1 MIAADLSSDLLRLAS
16 PHWLRPHWLWCLLA
30 LPGLAWWWRRRQHL
44 RSVWRAHV
52 DPHLLP
58 RLLDDANG
66 RRAGGGWLALMGGAL
81 AICALAG
88 PAWQKT
94 PQALWQTRTPL
105 VIALDLSSASLAP
118 DLPPSRLLQA
128 RGKIA
133 RLLATRAGGQ
143 VGLVAF
149 SDDAYTVAPLTE
161 DAANVALF
169 LDALS
174 PDVMPVDGSRADRA
188 IERSARLLQQA
199 GFERGDILLLTDHA
213 DGAARTAAS
222 AAHRDGYRISVLG
235 LGTPS
240 GAAYRDAG
248 GRIGQA
254 RLDPESLRAL
264 AAAGGGAYAALTPG
278 DGDLATLGVLDPQ
291 RADADAGVHTGVA
304 LWHDQGYW
312 LLLPVLVLAL
322 FAFRRGGVL
331 AVLLLLAWLP
341 WQPAQAAPV
350 DWWQRPDQRA
360 HAQFERGAQAYHQ
373 RDYAAAAARWKAL
386 PGADAAYNLGNA
398 LAEQGDYD
406 AAIAA
411 YDRALHLRPHM
422 ADALTN
428 RARVVQAMQRQQQS
442 QPGQKQ
448 GQSSSGQPQ
457 PSRSSTKGQQGSK
470 PGAPNDAQN
479 GSRAQSPPQPQPP
492 RDGTAQSQSRSP
504 GSRSKASPPVPQSR
518 APSDTP
524 GQAAPESPADAKAQ
538 QQADAAQ
545 RQRMQRALRGTPAEQ
560 PGKEQ
565 AGKEQAGKDKP
576 PGTTQTGEAGE
587 TPQQRERRIANEAW
601 LRRVPDDP
609 GGLLRAKFRLE
620 YERRQREG
628 DGR

>member
-1 MIAADLSSDLLRLAS
+1 MISLDLPLDLLRLAS
-16 PHWLRPHWLWCLLA
+16 PHWLRPQWLWCLLA
-30 LPGLAWWWRRRQHL
+30 LPGLAWWWRRRQHM

-58 RLLDDANG
+58 RLLDDAGG
-66 RRAGGGWLALMGGAL
+66 RRAAGGWLALLGGML

-88 PAWQKT
+88 PAWEKT

-105 VIALDLSSASLAP
+105 MIALDLSSASLAP

-149 SDDAYTVAPLTE
+149 ADDAYTVAPLTE

-213 DGAARTAAS
+213 DDAARTAAS
-222 AAHRDGYRISVLG
+222 AAHRDGYRISALG

-254 RLDPESLRAL
+254 HLDAESLRAL
-264 AAAGGGAYAALTPG
+264 SAAGGGAYAALAPG
-278 DGDLATLGVLDPQ
+278 DGDLAALGVLDPQ
-291 RADADAGVHTGVA
+291 RADADAGVHTGAA

-312 LLLPVLVLAL
+312 LLLPLLVLAL

-331 AVLLLLAWLP
+331 AMLLLLAWLP
-341 WQPAQAAPV
+341 WQPAQAAPI

-360 HAQFERGAQAYHQ
+360 HAQFERGTQAYRQ
-373 RDYAAAAARWKAL
+373 RDYAAAAGRWKVL

-411 YDRALHLRPHM
+411 YDRALRLRPHM

-428 RARVVQAMQRQQQS
+428 RARVLQAKQRRQPS
-442 QPGQKQ
+442 QPGQTPDQ
-448 GQSSSGQPQ
+448 PSSGQPQ
-457 PSRSSTKGQQGSK
+457 PGQSRSSSKAQQGSK
-470 PGAPNDAQN
+470 PGAQNDAQH
-479 GSRAQSPPQPQPP
+479 GSGTRSPSQAQPPQDGRSQSPERSPV
-492 RDGTAQSQSRSP
+492 SRSQTTP
-504 GSRSKASPPVPQSR
+504 STPRSE
-518 APSDTP
+518 APSGEA
-524 GQAAPESPADAKAQ
+524 GQATPETPADAKAQ

-545 RQRMQRALRGTPAEQ
+545 RQRMQRALRETSAEH
-560 PGKEQ
+560 PGQ
-565 AGKEQAGKDKP
+565 EQAGKDKQ
-576 PGTTQTGEAGE
+576 PGTTQTSGASE

-620 YERRQREG
+620 YERRQHEG

>member
-1 MIAADLSSDLLRLAS
+1 MISLDLPLDLLRLAS
-16 PHWLRPHWLWCLLA
+16 PHWLRPQWLWCLLA
-30 LPGLAWWWRRRQHL
+30 LPGLAWWWRRRQHM

-58 RLLDDANG
+58 RLLDDAGG
-66 RRAGGGWLALMGGAL
+66 RRAAGGWLALLGGVL

-88 PAWQKT
+88 PAWEKT

-105 VIALDLSSASLAP
+105 VIALDLSSASLTP

-149 SDDAYTVAPLTE
+149 ADDAYTVAPLTE

-213 DGAARTAAS
+213 DDAARTAAS
-222 AAHRDGYRISVLG
+222 AAHRDGYRISALG

-254 RLDPESLRAL
+254 HLDAESLRAL
-264 AAAGGGAYAALTPG
+264 SAAGGGAYAALAPG
-278 DGDLATLGVLDPQ
+278 DGDLAALGVLDPQ
-291 RADADAGVHTGVA
+291 RADADAGVHTGAA

-312 LLLPVLVLAL
+312 LLLPLLVLAL

-331 AVLLLLAWLP
+331 AMLLLLAWLP
-341 WQPAQAAPV
+341 WQPAQAAPI

-360 HAQFERGAQAYHQ
+360 HAQFERGTQAYRQ
-373 RDYAAAAARWKAL
+373 RDYAAAAGRWKVL

-406 AAIAA
+406 GAIAA
-411 YDRALHLRPHM
+411 YDRALRLRPRM
-422 ADALTN
+422 ADAITN
-428 RARVVQAMQRQQQS
+428 RARVLQAKQRRQPS
-442 QPGQKQ
+442 QPGQEQ
-448 GQSSSGQPQ
+448 DRPSSGQPRSG
-457 PSRSSTKGQQGSK
+457 PSQSSSKGQQESK
-470 PGAPNDAQN
+470 PGAPNDAHDA
-479 GSRAQSPPQPQPP
+479 SDAPSPPQPQPP
-492 RDGTAQSQSRSP
+492 RDGDPQAQP
-504 GSRSKASPPVPQSR
+504 GSRETSPKTSSSPSQSGKPPGE
-518 APSDTP
+518 PSP
-524 GQAAPESPADAKAQ
+524 AAPETPADAKTQ

-545 RQRMQRALRGTPAEQ
+545 RQRMQRALRDTPAERPGKEQ
-560 PGKEQ
+560 PGKD
-565 AGKEQAGKDKP
+565 AP
-576 PGTTQTGEAGE
+576 PGNEPTAEAVE

-620 YERRQREG
+620 YERRQHEG